1 MIVGG
6 RKPAVL
12 PILLGGRMIGRRLAL
27 EGRSV
32 LGAAD
37 ELLKLAVERAGGL
50 VVDKSACEESILTP
64 SDTTA
69 PGIHDK

>member
-1 MIVGG
+1 
-6 RKPAVL
+6 
-12 PILLGGRMIGRRLAL
+12 MIGRRLAL

-50 VVDKSACEESILTP
+50 VVDKSACVKRAFLHLATRQLRESTINET
-64 SDTTA
+64 
-69 PGIHDK
+69 